1 MSQNEQI
8 ILLAKAIVN
17 KIYDIP
23 IYLHGSMPFFTDV
36 AYARIGGGVIQWD
49 ISNSL
54 QNFSLYGPLDLQSLV
69 DGISR
74 RPHMGSISKEICMG
88 LYENVTKLGE
98 FSPSDKNSSLILKSD
113 MELLF
118 SDLRAKQDWVLA
130 RRGPRI

>member
-1 MSQNEQI
+1 
-8 ILLAKAIVN
+8 
-17 KIYDIP
+17 
-23 IYLHGSMPFFTDV
+23 
-36 AYARIGGGVIQWD
+36 
-49 ISNSL
+49 
-54 QNFSLYGPLDLQSLV
+54 
-69 DGISR
+69 
-74 RPHMGSISKEICMG
+74 MGSISKEICRG